1 MLLALPLIG
10 TYVTRTAARFRL
22 LRRAAITEIDS
33 PEVQAFIARG
43 LTDFSISRTQARARG
58 WGIPVPSDP
67 AQVMYVWF
75 DALTNYITALGYGT
89 DSARFRRYWIHNPH
103 RVHIIGKD
111 ILRFH
116 AVYWPALLLSAGL
129 PVPTRIIVHGFLTR
143 EGRRMSKTLG
153 TGIDPATLV
162 TSWGVDAVRY
172 WLLREVPPADD
183 ADYTDTSVA
192 LADTDARRDVPT
204 PGNGG
209 AASCCLA
216 PCAR

>member
-1 MLLALPLIG
+1 VFPES
-10 TYVTRTAARFRL
+10 RHH
-22 LRRAAITEIDS
+22 
-33 PEVQAFIARG
+33 EVQAFIARG

-75 DALTNYITALGYGT
+75 DALTNYITALGYGI
-89 DSARFRRYWIHNPH
+89 DSARFRRYWISNPH

-153 TGIDPATLV
+153 TGIDPAY
-162 TSWGVDAVRY
+162 SSHHGVSTQSATGYCARFRP
-172 WLLREVPPADD
+172 LTTPTTRTRALPA
-183 ADYTDTSVA
+183 
-192 LADTDARRDVPT
+192 PT
-204 PGNGG
+204 PPIWRTTSGT
-209 AASCCLA
+209 SCSELRA
-216 PCAR
+216 